1 MKVRMRRRLI
11 LLAMITSFSV
21 VSFSSAGTP
30 QQALVEMAMA
40 STAATVEKH
49 LPELLRQ
56 ALQQLSEEDRA
67 LAEQKLL
74 IGRTLCDEGA
84 KLTVPDDAQVLL
96 VMQQKG
102 SDQRSEIRV
111 VHEINSGTEAMLEL
125 VVQRAEN
132 YTQSVLLWMNLEDNE
147 WRVTRVD
154 LPHFF
159 QRISLD
165 EPEFAERFRNVRNK
179 ELGSRIMGIMYS
191 WSSAVH
197 QYAIAYPDLGY
208 PEDLTALGPAGE
220 GEEGDEQH
228 ADLLQPDMAENRL
241 TREGYA
247 FRYELLRAGPN
258 GDFAI
263 VARPVNGKPGTR
275 SYFLDVSGTMR
286 VTEENRD
293 ATADD
298 DPLN

>member
-1 MKVRMRRRLI
+1 
-11 LLAMITSFSV
+11 MITSFSV

-111 VHEINSGTEAMLEL
+111 LHEINSGTEAMLEL

-165 EPEFAERFRNVRNK
+165 EPELQSASATCGIRNSGAGSW
-179 ELGSRIMGIMYS
+179 ELCIHGHRRSINMPSRTPT
-191 WSSAVH
+191 W
-197 QYAIAYPDLGY
+197 AIRK
-208 PEDLTALGPAGE
+208 T
-220 GEEGDEQH
+220 
-228 ADLLQPDMAENRL
+228 
-241 TREGYA
+241 
-247 FRYELLRAGPN
+247 
-258 GDFAI
+258 
-263 VARPVNGKPGTR
+263 
-275 SYFLDVSGTMR
+275 
-286 VTEENRD
+286 
-293 ATADD
+293 
-298 DPLN
+298 